1 MRWSYRISGM
11 AVLLAL
17 SCLAPDARAV
27 KFTWYGA
34 TAQEIAATRASWN
47 GLDIALSLI
56 VVGAVVLF
64 YIAFW

>member
-1 MRWSYRISGM
+1 
-11 AVLLAL
+11 
-17 SCLAPDARAV
+17 V

-34 TAQEIAATRASWN
+34 TAQETAATRASWS
-47 GLDIALSLI
+47 GLDVVLSVI